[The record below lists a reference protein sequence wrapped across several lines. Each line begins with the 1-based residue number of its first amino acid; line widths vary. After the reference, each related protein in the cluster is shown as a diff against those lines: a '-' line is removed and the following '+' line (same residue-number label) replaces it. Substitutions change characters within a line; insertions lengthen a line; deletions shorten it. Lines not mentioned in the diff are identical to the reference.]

1 MKSKARQQE
10 VNGELYELRKDF
22 KDLTLDGKRGVLKT
36 AKGLLKVQK
45 SSFAYSPVAPAPPN
59 EAEKGLG

>member
-1 MKSKARQQE
+1 MKDKARQQE

-36 AKGLLKVQK
+36 AKSLLKVQK
-45 SSFAYSPVAPAPPN
+45 SSFADAPAPSN
-59 EAEKGLG
+59 ETGKKEGLA